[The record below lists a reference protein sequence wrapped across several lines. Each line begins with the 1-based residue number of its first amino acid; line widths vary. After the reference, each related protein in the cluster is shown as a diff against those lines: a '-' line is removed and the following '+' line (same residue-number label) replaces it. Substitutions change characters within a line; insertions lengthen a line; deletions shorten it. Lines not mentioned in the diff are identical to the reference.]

1 MIRSGVGDKR
11 WVYDKIG
18 EGKDNKEGARQ
29 IGVWGQIERSG
40 MKYRED
46 KVGI

>member
-18 EGKDNKEGARQ
+18 EGKDNKEGVRQ
-29 IGVWGQIERSG
+29 IRGMGADRKER
-40 MKYRED
+40 YE
-46 KVGI
+46 V